1 MDDLNSENL
10 EALYLQKLE
19 ESNGICQDTLYNLAH
34 LYKKTNRLQ
43 EAHILMLKHL
53 DLCVNDE
60 QRASSLFTL
69 GQIMEDMGDYARA
82 AGYYREAYSVKSFNQ
97 FTRYFINN
105 NLGYCLNQLKEF
117 EEAKGYLLS
126 ALKIDPNLP
135 NAYKNLGLC
144 YWGLEEYAKA
154 VRCFIAGTK
163 AYPAD
168 RRSLKHL
175 EELINEHPELDA
187 DIPAFMEGV
196 KSCKN
201 TLELAQKMQPDFDAY
216 WEELRINNKTSIEF
230 FGVLGTIII

>member
-1 MDDLNSENL
+1 MADLNSGKL
-10 EALYLQKLE
+10 EEFYLQKLE
-19 ESNGICQDTLYNLAH
+19 ENNGMCQDTLYNLAH

-43 EAHILMLKHL
+43 EAHVLMSKLSKI
-53 DLCVNDE
+53 CVSDE

-69 GQIMEDMGDYARA
+69 GQIMENMGDYAHA
-82 AGYYREAYSVKSFNQ
+82 AEYYRQAYAVKTFDQ
-97 FTRYFINN
+97 FTRYYINN

-126 ALKIDPNLP
+126 ALKIDPTRP

-144 YWGLEEYAKA
+144 YWGMEEYSKA
-154 VRCFIAGTK
+154 ARCFIAGTR

-216 WEELRINNKTSIEF
+216 WEELRITSIEA
-230 FGVLGTIII
+230 

>member
-1 MDDLNSENL
+1 MADLNFENP
-10 EALYLQKLE
+10 EEFYLQKLE
-19 ESNGICQDTLYNLAH
+19 ESKGMCQTTLYNLAY

-43 EAHILMLKHL
+43 EAHILTSRLL
-53 DLCVNDE
+53 ELCVNDE
-60 QRASSLFTL
+60 QRSASLFTL
-69 GQIMEDMGDYARA
+69 GQIMEDMNDYARA
-82 AGYYREAYSVKSFNQ
+82 AEYYRQAYSMKSFDKQ
-97 FTRYFINN
+97 TRYFINN

-144 YWGLEEYAKA
+144 YWGLEEHAKA

-175 EELINEHPELDA
+175 DELINEHPELDA

-201 TLELAQKMQPDFDAY
+201 TLELAQKMQPEFDDY
-216 WEELRINNKTSIEF
+216 WEELRANNKTSIE
-230 FGVLGTIII
+230 VE

>member
-1 MDDLNSENL
+1 MDEMNFEKL
-10 EALYLQKLE
+10 EELYLQKIE

-43 EAHILMLKHL
+43 EAHVLMSKLSKI
-53 DLCVNDE
+53 CVNDE
-60 QRASSLFTL
+60 QRASSLFSL
-69 GQIMEDMGDYARA
+69 GQIMENMGDYAHA
-82 AGYYREAYSVKSFNQ
+82 AEYYREAYSVKSFNQ
-97 FTRYFINN
+97 FTRYYINN

-117 EEAKGYLLS
+117 EEAKEYLLS
-126 ALKIDPNLP
+126 ALEIDPNRP

-144 YWGLEEYAKA
+144 YWGLEEYSKA

-163 AYPAD
+163 AYPSD

-187 DIPAFMEGV
+187 DIPAIVEGV

-201 TLELAQKMQPDFDAY
+201 TLELARKMQPESDVY
-216 WEELRINNKTSIEF
+216 WEELRISHKPSIQS
-230 FGVLGTIII
+230 